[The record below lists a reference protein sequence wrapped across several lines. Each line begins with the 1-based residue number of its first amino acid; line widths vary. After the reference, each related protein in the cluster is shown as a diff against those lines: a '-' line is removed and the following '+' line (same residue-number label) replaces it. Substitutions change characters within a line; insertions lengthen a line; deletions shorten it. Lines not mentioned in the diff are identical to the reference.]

1 MKVGYVDFWH
11 RDRGFGWLMSENL
24 KYFAHIS
31 NFISLQPGTAP
42 QAGQQVEFEEGRN
55 SKGLVAISVR
65 IVTQEAGVKAGA

>member
-1 MKVGYVDFWH
+1 
-11 RDRGFGWLMSENL
+11 MSENL

-42 QAGQQVEFEEGRN
+42 QAGQLVEFEEGRN

-65 IVTQEAGVKAGA
+65 IMAQKASVGEGK